1 MMSIKIFESDSIV
14 ALALTVNS
22 FIQVGRDS
30 MHLHYNTLIK

>member
-1 MMSIKIFESDSIV
+1 MSCIKIIESDSIV
-14 ALALTVNS
+14 ALTVNS